1 MTWAIG
7 QLILAFVS
15 TGLISFVLFYV
26 MLKSSQAD
34 TVTAMD
40 KPDKATRKRV
50 KADLKQQQWSMQNVM
65 MSKWVDFGGGFYGVV
80 AVLTYLVVEFWEVVD
95 FLTSEATV
103 LDTLAALG
111 VGDVVN
117 FFINSLMNF
126 ITAIAW
132 PAYWLNKVDGAPVW
146 VWFVVAYAG
155 YYTGQVL
162 AKSVIKPYAQ
172 E

>member
-1 MTWAIG
+1 MTF
-7 QLILAFVS
+7 LKLMLAFVS
-15 TGLISFVLFYV
+15 NGAISFVLFYV
-26 MLKSSQAD
+26 MLKSSAAE
-34 TVTAMD
+34 TASAMD
-40 KPDKATRKRV
+40 KPDKATRKQL
-50 KADLKQQQWSMQNVM
+50 KQDLKQGQWSVQSVM

-80 AVLTYLVVEFWEVVD
+80 AVLTYLVVEFREVVD

-103 LDTLAALG
+103 LATLAELG

-155 YYTGQVL
+155 YHTGQLL
-162 AKSVIKPYAQ
+162 AKSVNKPHA
-172 E
+172 EE